1 MLLYR
6 ISPFSPPLI
15 FLVFKIFLGKKIFKL
30 YLPKIVTWERENMG
44 TREDLKLIDVS
55 KISIRFQ
62 VVIPKE
68 VREILGVK
76 EGDKIAWYK
85 DQEGNIVV
93 KRLE

>member
-1 MLLYR
+1 
-6 ISPFSPPLI
+6 
-15 FLVFKIFLGKKIFKL
+15 
-30 YLPKIVTWERENMG
+30 MG